1 MAHVEVPEVLEVL
14 EKDPGLIEEIVLGL
28 QGHRGGSTSPSG
40 GSRGNFRRF
49 QESLRR
55 FLEVMKDI
63 VHGG

>member
-28 QGHRGGSTSPSG
+28 QGPRGGSTSPSG